1 MVTVNIW
8 HPHTLTPF
16 LPPPPPPAPFLSH
29 KAFSK
34 PVTED
39 KTNGFS
45 FRPGEKADNDADSKE
60 GGGGGGDGEK
70 GEKEE
75 EEERVTLLDAWMV
88 SAEEGQRVNTCL
100 QVRLHTRT
108 YPPYNTPPMHDHMY
122 MGTYVSSQVKWFS
135 L

>member
-8 HPHTLTPF
+8 HPPTLTPS

-60 GGGGGGDGEK
+60 GGGGGEK
-70 GEKEE
+70 GEKEEEEE

-100 QVRLHTRT
+100 QVRLSLYILHVPSGETTHTNLPT
-108 YPPYNTPPMHDHMY
+108 LQHPTHA
-122 MGTYVSSQVKWFS
+122 
-135 L
+135 